1 MRDLAISISTWV
13 FVTVFDVVLLYGVHY
28 REKQTS
34 VFEHSAQTAG
44 AIAAVLAWSI
54 VLFSVY
60 TWGFTNVF
68 MHEMLLAAV
77 VSRDARLWNTS
88 TDHLCGILFFC
99 GLQAVLCALIG
110 AYAAAE
116 GDVYAVL
123 CTLGVNGGRRQQTVL
138 YVLCAGLAVCSVA
151 TTGLA
156 VHLMQSGVERPNVPP
171 WDVALVLGQAVMFV
185 LACVLAMSTR
195 MRTAPRA
202 TAPLSF
208 HEPMYAFVC

>member
-88 TDHLCGILFFC
+88 TDHLSGILFFC

-110 AYAAAE
+110 
-116 GDVYAVL
+116 
-123 CTLGVNGGRRQQTVL
+123 
-138 YVLCAGLAVCSVA
+138 AVCSVA

-195 MRTAPRA
+195 VRTAPR
-202 TAPLSF
+202 APLSF